1 MKNRSKSIVVVG
13 SINTDMTI
21 KAEWLPR
28 PGETILGGRFFTAQG
43 GKGAN
48 QAVAAARL
56 GAPVG
61 MIAKVGCDALGNA
74 SIASLAHEGID
85 TTGIVPDSVNPS
97 GVAMILIDA
106 QGENVIA
113 VASGSNMALTA
124 AEVAEKKEVLAS
136 ADIVLM
142 QLEIPIPA
150 IVEAAREAKRS
161 GATVILNPAPAPKEP
176 LPAELLSLVDI
187 LIPNQT
193 EAELI
198 CGVAVT
204 DAQSARQAA
213 EQIAAMGV
221 GIVVITMGS
230 KGVFTFDATT
240 GQSEMIVAERVQA
253 VDSTAAGDCFC
264 GALAVA
270 LGRGDALAEAVRFA
284 NRAAAISVTR
294 RGAQPSLPYLKEL
307 Q

>member
-21 KAEWLPR
+21 KTEWLPR

-56 GAPVG
+56 GAPVA
-61 MIAKVGCDALGNA
+61 MIAKVGKDALGDA
-74 SIASLAHEGID
+74 SITSLAHEGID
-85 TTGIVPDSVNPS
+85 TSGIVPDDVNPS

-124 AEVAEKKEVLAS
+124 AEVEVKKNLFET

-150 IVEAAREAKRS
+150 IVAAAREAKRC

-176 LPAELLSLVDI
+176 LPAELLALVDI

-198 CGVAVT
+198 CGVTVS
-204 DAQSARQAA
+204 DPQSAREAA
-213 EQIAAMGV
+213 GKIAAMGIGV
-221 GIVVITMGS
+221 VVITMGAQ
-230 KGVFTFDATT
+230 GVFTYEAAT
-240 GQSEMIVAERVQA
+240 GRSEMITAQRVQA

-270 LGRGDALAEAVRFA
+270 LGRGDSLAEAVRFA